1 MQVVPLSA
9 LLYWAVAPLHKHH
22 ECVLVQLAG
31 KRPVSPHVFEVDA
44 PTQFHYK
51 MPINAVSSIANR
63 VSGSILT
70 GGEWHSNQPGY
81 PQRPQNAQAP
91 ASQPACQHAA

>member
-1 MQVVPLSA
+1 
-9 LLYWAVAPLHKHH
+9 
-22 ECVLVQLAG
+22 VQLAG

-63 VSGSILT
+63 VSGSMLT
-70 GGEWHSNQPGY
+70 GGKRQALLFTGHPSN
-81 PQRPQNAQAP
+81 NA
-91 ASQPACQHAA
+91 

>member
-1 MQVVPLSA
+1 VVRLCA
-9 LLYWAVAPLHKHH
+9 THRQRVCA
-22 ECVLVQLAG
+22 LVQLAG

-70 GGEWHSNQPGY
+70 GGG
-81 PQRPQNAQAP
+81 
-91 ASQPACQHAA
+91 